1 MSALIKEILRT
12 RIRELLAVMAVDDK
26 GRDAGLGLRDYY
38 VQWGFREVGRMER
51 VGFKFER
58 W

>member
-1 MSALIKEILRT
+1 
-12 RIRELLAVMAVDDK
+12 MAVDETGK
-26 GRDAGLGLRDYY
+26 GKGMALRDYY
-38 VQWGFREVGRMER
+38 KNWRFREVGTLEK

>member
-1 MSALIKEILRT
+1 
-12 RIRELLAVMAVDDK
+12 MAVDGQ
-26 GRDAGLGLRDYY
+26 GRNDGLELRDYY
-38 VQWGFREVGRMER
+38 VRWGFREVGRMER